1 MTYWVSF
8 KAKIFNLC
16 FIILITFVH
25 SLIVTLFMRQLVE
38 QKRDHCELSMT
49 TSNIVKLMDACQI
62 LWRKDKEVIDALVVV
77 WSFLMLKVEQ
87 NYVSLWWVLEESAN
101 DTLSFHKTKIYNPWW
116 MSMTSLIYPL
126 IIALNM
132 SPSVEQMRDHRE

>member
-1 MTYWVSF
+1 
-8 KAKIFNLC
+8 
-16 FIILITFVH
+16 
-25 SLIVTLFMRQLVE
+25 MRQLVE